1 MSIVLAEPPVA
12 MTGAAIALTPR
23 QQEIADQVLV
33 AAGRHVG
40 QIALRIDCGF
50 GRTTILR
57 SIHQS
62 QSQGASALVEI
73 DRLMKSL
80 MSSRPMPIEE
90 SFLDVCLD
98 ALARTSSLLLIDDL
112 HLLMRVADSCNYPR
126 ENLLDLALCSLMN
139 AAAARGVCVVFGL
152 EDNIPLSLTTRAHR
166 LRLRSL
172 NACDY
177 QSLCESYLGRCDAVE
192 YERIHHFAPKLNGS
206 QLRNACLWLRGEARA
221 TLDTDRFVDHLQKQN
236 LVSNVEI
243 HEVERVDWSDLKGL
257 DELVLELEAKIALPL
272 ENAEL
277 ATSLKLKPKRGVLL
291 AGPPG
296 TGKTTIGKALAHRLK
311 SKFFLLDGTMVA
323 DGGDFYEKADALF
336 EAAKNNA
343 PSILFIDDADVIFE
357 NSGNRGFYRYMLTL
371 LDGLEGGGTS
381 ARVCVM
387 MTAMDPSTLPA
398 ALLRSGRIEL
408 WLETKLPDEDARR
421 SIITAQLEGLP
432 DKLASCVDVLRIARA
447 TRSFTGADLKSMVED
462 GKLLYAFDEANGC
475 VRLSV
480 ESYFLAAAARIRSKR
495 RYGASRFGY
504 RSE

>member
-1 MSIVLAEPPVA
+1 MSIVLADPPA
-12 MTGAAIALTPR
+12 MAAGAAIALTPC
-23 QQEIADQVLV
+23 QQKIADQVLV
-33 AAGRHVG
+33 AAGRRVE
-40 QIALRIDCGF
+40 QIVLKIDCGL

-62 QSQGASALVEI
+62 QPRGASALVEVNK
-73 DRLMKSL
+73 LMKSL
-80 MSSRPMPIEE
+80 MSSRAMPMEE
-90 SFLDVCLD
+90 SFLDLCLGE
-98 ALARTSSLLLIDDL
+98 LAQTNSLLLIDDL
-112 HLLMRVADSCNYPR
+112 HLLMRVSDSCYYPR
-126 ENLLDLALCSLMN
+126 ENLLDLALCSLMH
-139 AAAARGVCVVFGL
+139 AASDQGVCVVFGL
-152 EDNIPLSLTTRAHR
+152 EENVPLSLCTRAHR

-172 NACDY
+172 GAPDY
-177 QSLCESYLGRCDAVE
+177 QVLCESYLGRCDAVD
-192 YERIHHFAPKLNGS
+192 YERVHHFAPKLNGS
-206 QLRNACLWLRGEARA
+206 QLRNACLWLREEVRA
-221 TLDTDRFVDHLQKQN
+221 GLDTDGFVGHLQQQN

-243 HEVERVDWSDLKGL
+243 QEVERVDWSDLKGM

-296 TGKTTIGKALAHRLK
+296 TGKTTVGKALAHRLK
-311 SKFFLLDGTMVA
+311 SKFFLLDGTVVA

-336 EAAKNNA
+336 EAARNNA

-408 WLETKLPDEDARR
+408 WLETRLPDEDARR
-421 SIITAQLEGLP
+421 SIVAAQLEGLP
-432 DKLASCVDVLRIARA
+432 EKLASCIDVVRIARA

-462 GKLLYAFDEANGC
+462 GKLLYAYDEANGC
-475 VRLSV
+475 VRSPV
-480 ESYFLAAAARIRSKR
+480 ESYFLSAAARIRSKR

-504 RSE
+504 RGV